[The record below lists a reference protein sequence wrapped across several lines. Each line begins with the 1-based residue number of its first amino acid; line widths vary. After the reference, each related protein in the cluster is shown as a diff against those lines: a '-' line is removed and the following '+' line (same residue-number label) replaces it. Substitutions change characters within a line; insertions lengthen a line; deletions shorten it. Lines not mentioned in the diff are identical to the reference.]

1 MASGRPRATSRETIS
16 DAACELFL
24 EQGYDATSVADIT
37 VRAGVSRSSFFNYF
51 DSKAEVLWSGLDERL
66 TTAAQ
71 RLDAGEGD
79 GDAAVRAA
87 LVAIADGFAPDA
99 LALAL
104 VHAEAMGVAGELD
117 RDAATRQARLG
128 RAIAR
133 RLAAGGQSRLVAE
146 VRAAAYAG
154 ALFAALRAWA
164 HAGPGTSA
172 LSAPL
177 AAALAAVDGTP
188 LA

>member
-51 DSKAEVLWSGLDERL
+51 DSKAEVLWSGLDGRL
-66 TTAAQ
+66 AAAVED
-71 RLDAGEGD
+71 LATGEGD
-79 GDAAVRAA
+79 PDAAVRRVLRELAA
-87 LVAIADGFAPDA
+87 GFAPDA

-133 RLAAGGQSRLVAE
+133 RLAGGGQARLVAD

-172 LSAPL
+172 LSTPL
-177 AAALAAVDGTP
+177 DAALTAVNGTL